1 MTTVAAG
8 ADVPIVWS
16 PGVAYTTPVVTITP
30 VGGSAVVGPTDD
42 GLGIDGT
49 TYSYVWSTTSSTTAG
64 TYTATLSGTVGGT
77 PTSTSSTVYVTAETV
92 YADLAD
98 LKTALGITDTTRDT
112 LLSRALSAASRGID
126 ARTGRQAPGFG
137 VDTAA
142 TARVYPV
149 RGNVLDDPDGQLLM
163 VDEISTTSGLVVEVG
178 DVTGGW
184 TAVTDYEAEPPN
196 AAVLGVPVTG
206 LRRPLSSWTTRQV
219 RVTALWG
226 WPAVPVQVEQAC
238 LLQAGR
244 LYRRKDS
251 PEGVL
256 GSSEWGVVRV
266 SRIDPD
272 VADLLARYL
281 PAGVG

>member
-8 ADVPIVWS
+8 ANVPIVWS
-16 PGVAYTTPVVTITP
+16 PGAAYTTPVVTITL
-30 VGGSAVVGPTDD
+30 VGGSAAVGPTDD
-42 GLGIDGT
+42 GLGINGT
-49 TYSYVWSTTSSTTAG
+49 TYSYVWSTTSGTTAG
-64 TYTATLSGTVGGT
+64 TYTATLSGTSGGN
-77 PTSTSSTVYVTAETV
+77 PVSTSATVYVTAETV

-98 LKTALGITDTTRDT
+98 LKTSLGITDTTRDA

-126 ARTGRQAPGFG
+126 SRTGRPTPGFG
-137 VDTAA
+137 VDAAA
-142 TARVYPV
+142 TARVYTV
-149 RGNVLDDPDGQLLM
+149 RGNVVDDPDGQLLL
-163 VDEISTTSGLVVEVG
+163 VDEISTASGIVVEVG
-178 DVTGGW
+178 DATGGW
-184 TAVTDYEAEPPN
+184 TAVTSYETEPPN
-196 AAVLGVPVTG
+196 AAALGVPIIG

-219 RVTALWG
+219 RVTAVWG

-244 LYRRKDS
+244 LYKRKDS

-256 GSSEWGVVRV
+256 GSAEWGVVRV

-272 VADLLARYL
+272 VADLLAAYL